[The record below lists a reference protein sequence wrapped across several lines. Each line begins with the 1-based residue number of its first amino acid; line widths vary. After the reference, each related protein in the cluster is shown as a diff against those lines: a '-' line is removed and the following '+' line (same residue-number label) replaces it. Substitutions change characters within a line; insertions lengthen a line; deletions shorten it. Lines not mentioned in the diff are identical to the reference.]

1 MVMIRD
7 LDMIKDITVKD
18 FDCFLNHRV
27 FVSEDIDFVGKALF
41 FLKGDNKLTYGLFC
55 NSS

>member
-41 FLKGDNKLTYGLFC
+41 FLKGDNKLT
-55 NSS
+55 